1 MEVVVGIA
9 TLEETTVDIQDHL
22 MEAIEEE
29 IMAVVV
35 MEVVVMVEIMADRLQ
50 PVMLTIVPKQKEIL
64 IIQFSLETSPLIAHL
79 AILKIFLKRI
89 FL

>member
-64 IIQFSLETSPLIAHL
+64 IIPFSLETSPLIAHL
-79 AILKIFLKRI
+79 ARLKIFLKRI

>member
-35 MEVVVMVEIMADRLQ
+35 MEVVVMVE
-50 PVMLTIVPKQKEIL
+50 TIVPKQKEIL
-64 IIQFSLETSPLIAHL
+64 IIPFSLETSPLIAHL

>member
-29 IMAVVV
+29 IMA
-35 MEVVVMVEIMADRLQ
+35 DRLQ

-64 IIQFSLETSPLIAHL
+64 IIPFSLETSPLIAHL

>member
-1 MEVVVGIA
+1 MVGIA

-64 IIQFSLETSPLIAHL
+64 IIPFSLETSL
-79 AILKIFLKRI
+79 
-89 FL
+89 

>member
-1 MEVVVGIA
+1 MVGIA
-9 TLEETTVDIQDHL
+9 TLEETTVDMQDHL

-64 IIQFSLETSPLIAHL
+64 IIPFSLETSL
-79 AILKIFLKRI
+79 
-89 FL
+89 

>member
-64 IIQFSLETSPLIAHL
+64 IIPFSLETSL
-79 AILKIFLKRI
+79 
-89 FL
+89 